1 MNVLVS
7 GGSGFVG
14 CEIVRQLVAAGHRV
28 RVLSRG
34 FRRLDPAVR
43 SVRGSVLDTGSL
55 PEACAGCDA
64 VVHLVGIISEIG
76 GQTFERVHVD
86 GTRNILA
93 AARAAGVPRF
103 IHMSALGT
111 RPDAV
116 ARYHRTKWAAEES
129 VRASGLDWTLFRP
142 SLVFG
147 PGDHFVGLFARISRW
162 SPVLPVMGD
171 GQALLQPVAVDEVAR
186 CFVGALTEPRSI
198 GRTFD
203 LCGSERLSFDAVL
216 DAILA
221 ATGRHRMKLHIPL
234 PIARLQAAVME
245 VVFPRVF
252 RRPSPLNRDQLIMLS
267 EDNVGDPV
275 PASQMFRYRPT
286 GLRAG
291 LRPLLA

>member
-14 CEIVRQLVAAGHRV
+14 SEIVRQLVAAGHRV

-43 SVRGSVLDTGSL
+43 SVHGSVLDPGCL

-86 GTRNILA
+86 GTRNLLA

-186 CFVGALTEPRSI
+186 CFVGALAEPRSI

-221 ATGRHRMKLHIPL
+221 ATGRRRMKLHIPL

-245 VVFPRVF
+245 SVFPRIL
-252 RRPSPLNRDQLIMLS
+252 RRPSPLNRDQLLMLS

-286 GLRAG
+286 GFRAG
-291 LRPLLA
+291 IRPILA

>member
-14 CEIVRQLVAAGHRV
+14 SEIVRQLVAAGHRV

-43 SVRGSVLDTGSL
+43 SVHGSVLDPGCL

-86 GTRNILA
+86 GTRNLLA

-186 CFVGALTEPRSI
+186 CFVGALAEPRSI

-203 LCGSERLSFDAVL
+203 LCGSERLSFDAVI

-221 ATGRHRMKLHIPL
+221 ATGRRRMKLHIPL

-245 VVFPRVF
+245 SVFPRIL
-252 RRPSPLNRDQLIMLS
+252 RRPSPLNRDQLLMLS

-286 GLRAG
+286 GFRAG
-291 LRPLLA
+291 IRPLLA

>member
-14 CEIVRQLVAAGHRV
+14 REIVRQLVAAGHNV

-34 FRRLDPAVR
+34 IRRLDPEVR
-43 SVRGSVLDTGSL
+43 SVQGSVLDPESL
-55 PEACAGCDA
+55 PAACAGCDA
-64 VVHLVGIISEIG
+64 VIHLVGIISEIG
-76 GQTFERVHVD
+76 GQTFERVHID
-86 GTRNILA
+86 GTRNLLA
-93 AARAAGVPRF
+93 AAKASGVRRF

-129 VRASGLDWTLFRP
+129 VRASGLEWTLFRP

-171 GQALLQPVAVDEVAR
+171 GRARLQPVAVDEVAR
-186 CFVGALTEPRSI
+186 CFVGALERPESI

-203 LCGSERLSFDAVL
+203 LCGDERLSFDAVL

-221 ATGRHRMKLHIPL
+221 ATGRRRMKLHIPL
-234 PIARLQAAVME
+234 QVARLQAAVME
-245 VVFPRVF
+245 AVFPRVF
-252 RRPSPLNRDQLIMLS
+252 RRPSPLNRDQLLMLS
-267 EDNVGDPV
+267 EDNIGDPV
-275 PASQMFRYRPT
+275 PASLMFRYRPT
-286 GLRAG
+286 GFRAG
-291 LRPLLA
+291 IGRLLQ

>member
-14 CEIVRQLVAAGHRV
+14 SEIVRQLVAAGHRV

-43 SVRGSVLDTGSL
+43 SVHGSVLDPGCL

-86 GTRNILA
+86 GTRNLLA

-186 CFVGALTEPRSI
+186 CFVGALAEPRSI

-221 ATGRHRMKLHIPL
+221 ATGRRRMKLHIPL

-245 VVFPRVF
+245 SVFPRVL
-252 RRPSPLNRDQLIMLS
+252 RRPSPLNRDQLLMLS

-286 GLRAG
+286 GFRAG
-291 LRPLLA
+291 IRPLLA

>member
-14 CEIVRQLVAAGHRV
+14 SEIVRQLVAAGHRV

-43 SVRGSVLDTGSL
+43 SVLGSVLDPGCL

-116 ARYHRTKWAAEES
+116 ARYHRTKWVAEES
-129 VRASGLDWTLFRP
+129 VRASGLDWTIFRP

-186 CFVGALTEPRSI
+186 CFVGALAEPRSI

-221 ATGRHRMKLHIPL
+221 ATGRRRMKLHIPL

-245 VVFPRVF
+245 SVFPRVL
-252 RRPSPLNRDQLIMLS
+252 RRPSPLNRDQLLMLS

-286 GLRAG
+286 GFRAG
-291 LRPLLA
+291 IRPLLA

>member
-14 CEIVRQLVAAGHRV
+14 REVVRQLVAAGHRV

-43 SVRGSVLDTGSL
+43 SVRGSVLDPGCL

-147 PGDHFVGLFARISRW
+147 PGDHFVGLFARISRG

-186 CFVGALTEPRSI
+186 CFVGALAEPRSI

-221 ATGRHRMKLHIPL
+221 ATGRRRMKLHIPL

-245 VVFPRVF
+245 SVFPRIL
-252 RRPSPLNRDQLIMLS
+252 RRPSPLNRDQLLMLS
-267 EDNVGDPV
+267 EDNVGDPD

-286 GLRAG
+286 GFRAG
-291 LRPLLA
+291 IRPLLA

>member
-14 CEIVRQLVAAGHRV
+14 REIVRQLVAAGHRV

-34 FRRLDPAVR
+34 FCRLDPAVR
-43 SVRGSVLDTGSL
+43 SVRGSVLDPASL

-147 PGDHFVGLFARISRW
+147 PGDHFVGLFERISRW

-171 GQALLQPVAVDEVAR
+171 GQSLLQPVAVDEVAR
-186 CFVGALTEPRSI
+186 CFVGALAEPRSI
-198 GRTFD
+198 GRNFD

-221 ATGRHRMKLHIPL
+221 ATGRRRMKLHIPL

-252 RRPSPLNRDQLIMLS
+252 RRPSPLNRDQLLMLS

-275 PASQMFRYRPT
+275 PASQMFRYRPI
-286 GLRAG
+286 GFSAGIRA
-291 LRPLLA
+291 LLA

>member
-14 CEIVRQLVAAGHRV
+14 REIVRQLVAAGHHV
-28 RVLSRG
+28 QVLSRG
-34 FRRLDPAVR
+34 IRRLDPAVR
-43 SVRGSVLDTGSL
+43 SVRGSVLDPGSL

-86 GTRNILA
+86 GTRNLLV

-129 VRASGLDWTLFRP
+129 VRASGLDWTIFQP

-171 GQALLQPVAVDEVAR
+171 GQALLQPVVVDEVAR
-186 CFVGALTEPRSI
+186 CFAGALQRPESI

-203 LCGSERLSFDAVL
+203 LCGSERLSFDEVL

-221 ATGRHRMKLHIPL
+221 ATGRRRMKLHIPL
-234 PIARLQAAVME
+234 PIVRLQAAVME
-245 VVFPRVF
+245 AVFPRVF
-252 RRPSPLNRDQLIMLS
+252 RRSSPLNRDQLLMLS

-275 PASQMFRYRPT
+275 PASLMFRYRPT
-286 GLRAG
+286 GFRAG
-291 LRPLLA
+291 ISRLLA

>member
-14 CEIVRQLVAAGHRV
+14 REIVRQLVAAGHRV

-34 FRRLDPAVR
+34 FRRLDPSVR
-43 SVRGSVLDTGSL
+43 SVRGSVLVSGSL

-76 GQTFERVHVD
+76 GQTFERVHVE

-116 ARYHRTKWAAEES
+116 SRYHRTKWAAEEA

-147 PGDHFVGLFARISRW
+147 PGDHFVGLFAKISRW

-171 GQALLQPVAVDEVAR
+171 GRALLQPVAVDEVAR

-198 GRTFD
+198 GGTFD

-221 ATGRHRMKLHIPL
+221 ATGRRRMKLHIPL
-234 PIARLQAAVME
+234 PIARWQAALME
-245 VVFPRVF
+245 VVFPRVL

-275 PASQMFRYRPT
+275 PAGRMFRYRPT
-286 GLRAG
+286 GFRDG
-291 LRPLLA
+291 IRPLLA

>member
-14 CEIVRQLVAAGHRV
+14 SEIVRQLVAAGHRV

-43 SVRGSVLDTGSL
+43 SVHGSVLDPGCL

-86 GTRNILA
+86 GTRNLLA

-186 CFVGALTEPRSI
+186 CFVGALAEPRSI

-221 ATGRHRMKLHIPL
+221 ATGRRRMKLHIPL

-245 VVFPRVF
+245 SVFPRIL
-252 RRPSPLNRDQLIMLS
+252 RRPSPLNRDQLLMLS

-286 GLRAG
+286 GFRAG
-291 LRPLLA
+291 IRPLLA